1 MSDGGP
7 ETGGGGNLAERLKDL
22 LWPRACAVH
31 DCGAPVDRPSG
42 YLCSRCYATLPWY
55 DEFAK
60 SAFAYLSPIVELV
73 NRYKFNG
80 ATYLTD
86 DFADALE
93 RSFRRK
99 HAAAAVDVVVPV
111 PLHPNRLR
119 TRGYNQSGLLA
130 AAFAAR
136 LGRRCDET
144 SFARIRD
151 TEHQSRST
159 GDERRENLKGAFR
172 VVDPAPIRGRTVVLV
187 DDVMTTGA
195 TVEECTEALRA
206 GGAYRVI
213 PFVLAKALMEEDLGE
228 AYVDPC
234 YNTQEKND
242 KSKR

>member
-1 MSDGGP
+1 MK
-7 ETGGGGNLAERLKDL
+7 EGGNLAERLKDI
-22 LWPRACAVH
+22 LWPRTCAVR
-31 DCGAPVDRPSG
+31 DCGCPVDRPSG

-55 DEFAK
+55 DEFAQ
-60 SAFAYLSPIVELV
+60 SAFAYLTPIPELV

-86 DFADALE
+86 DFAEALT

-99 HAAAAVDVVVPV
+99 HEVAAVDVVVPV
-111 PLHPNRLR
+111 PLHRNRLR
-119 TRGYNQSGLLA
+119 ERGYNQSGLLA

-159 GDERRENLKGAFR
+159 GDERRQNLKGAFR
-172 VVDPAPIRGRTVVLV
+172 VVDPTQIRGRTVVLV

-195 TVEECTEALRA
+195 TVEECTSALCA
-206 GGAYRVI
+206 AGAYRVI
-213 PFVLAKALMEEDLGE
+213 PFVLAKALMDEDVSE
-228 AYVDPC
+228 DMV
-234 YNTQEKND
+234 
-242 KSKR
+242 

>member
-1 MSDGGP
+1 MPVRD
-7 ETGGGGNLAERLKDL
+7 EGGNLAERLKDL
-22 LWPRACAVH
+22 LWPRACAVR
-31 DCGAPVDRPSG
+31 DCGAPVDRPFG
-42 YLCSRCYATLPWY
+42 YLCSSCYATLPWY
-55 DEFAK
+55 DEFAQ
-60 SAFAYLSPIVELV
+60 SAFAYLSPITELV

-172 VVDPAPIRGRTVVLV
+172 VVEPSQIRGRTVVLV

-195 TVEECTEALRA
+195 TIEECTKALFA

-213 PFVLAKALMEEDLGE
+213 PFVLAKALMDEDLDE
-228 AYVDPC
+228 AYVNPC

-242 KSKR
+242 TSKR

>member
-1 MSDGGP
+1 MPLRD
-7 ETGGGGNLAERLKDL
+7 GGGNLAERLKDL
-22 LWPRACAVH
+22 LWPRTCAVR
-31 DCGAPVDRPSG
+31 DCGVPVDRPSG

-55 DEFAK
+55 DEFAQ

-159 GDERRENLKGAFR
+159 GDERRQNLKGAFVAVRPQFVRGR
-172 VVDPAPIRGRTVVLV
+172 VVLLV
-187 DDVMTTGA
+187 DDVTTTGSTLA
-195 TVEECTEALRA
+195 AAAEPLRA
-206 GGAYRVI
+206 AGAAHI
-213 PFVLAKALMEEDLGE
+213 WCATLARAPHD
-228 AYVDPC
+228 
-234 YNTQEKND
+234 
-242 KSKR
+242 S

>member
-7 ETGGGGNLAERLKDL
+7 ATGGGGNLAERLKDL
-22 LWPRACAVH
+22 LWPRTCAVH

-99 HAAAAVDVVVPV
+99 HVAAAVDVVVPV

-159 GDERRENLKGAFR
+159 GTPQSRTAHARGHRRSFNRSARLPPPPVAAPPSLICR
-172 VVDPAPIRGRTVVLV
+172 VRLPRSRRR
-187 DDVMTTGA
+187 
-195 TVEECTEALRA
+195 ALRRRHRSRPRS
-206 GGAYRVI
+206 G
-213 PFVLAKALMEEDLGE
+213 
-228 AYVDPC
+228 
-234 YNTQEKND
+234 T
-242 KSKR
+242 